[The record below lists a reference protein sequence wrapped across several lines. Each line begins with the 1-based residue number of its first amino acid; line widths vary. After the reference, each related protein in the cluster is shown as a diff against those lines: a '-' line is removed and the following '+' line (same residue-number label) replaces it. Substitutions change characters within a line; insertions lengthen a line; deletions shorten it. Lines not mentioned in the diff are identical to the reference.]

1 MLSRVLAAGLGH
13 RSTHRCWVQLVER
26 RNEGGRVAAQHRPQR
41 RLDPIVLFAEVPLR
55 LLEVMPGGTAEHRDE
70 AALDAAA
77 GGAERLRVVVA
88 ATGVRQG
95 RSAEAAIAQM
105 EGASPSMSGVA
116 ALVGVV
122 AAGPVEDAVHVCRQQ
137 HALEP
142 ERRLRGQVAG

>member
-1 MLSRVLAAGLGH
+1 MGSGVGAREH
-13 RSTHRCWVQLVER
+13 MTYRCWVQLVER
-26 RNEGGRVAAQHRPQR
+26 RGEGGRVAPQHRPQR
-41 RLDPIVLFAEVPLR
+41 RLDPVVLFAEVALR
-55 LLEVMPGGTAEHRDE
+55 LFEVAPGGRAEHRDE

-88 ATGVRQG
+88 ATGVRQA
-95 RSAEAAIAQM
+95 RPAEAAEAQV
-105 EGASPSMSGVA
+105 EGAPPSVAGVA

-142 ERRLRGQVAG
+142 ERRLRGQAAG